1 MNTDLLFRSNER
13 YKRYA
18 RAMSGSGNTYRDRVA
33 KYIHDKFAPQGLV
46 VYTEVP
52 LGKTIIGKRR
62 RLDIFLRHETSSLAM
77 GLECKYQ
84 ASSGTTDEKIP
95 YALAD
100 LEAMWIPG
108 CLVYAGNGWS
118 QGVLHTL
125 EGSRNA
131 VYCDPKATSGKRTNS
146 TVELDHVLASVFGL
160 WSLVLSD
167 KRRFHQESSLTLPTP
182 EFKRVALGQDTKTAK
197 NSG

>member
-1 MNTDLLFRSNER
+1 
-13 YKRYA
+13 
-18 RAMSGSGNTYRDRVA
+18 MSGHAYRDRVA
-33 KYIHDKFAPQGLV
+33 KYIHDKFAPHGLV

-62 RLDIFLRHETSSLAM
+62 RLDIFVRHETTSMAM
-77 GLECKYQ
+77 GIECKFQ

-108 CLVYAGNGWS
+108 CLVYAGRGWS
-118 QGVLHTL
+118 AGVLHTL

-131 VYCDPKATSGKRTNS
+131 VYCDPGVASGKRNRPTA
-146 TVELDHVLASVFGL
+146 ELDHVLASVFGL
-160 WSLVLSD
+160 WSIVLPE
-167 KRRFHQESSLTLPTP
+167 KRRYHPKTPIGLPTP
-182 EFKRVALGQDTKTAK
+182 DFKRVAPAGQNLTKATKA
-197 NSG
+197 SS